1 MKGAASLSFAFFSD
15 APFAL
20 FMCVTS
26 KVLIEMHERVL
37 HGMGDANHC
46 SAMRPTGEPP
56 LARMARLCE
65 RITLTTEV
73 CSWSPWRS
81 KIVTCPIACYARGD
95 KYVGIIGAIAST
107 LQVESE

>member
-46 SAMRPTGEPP
+46 NATHPT
-56 LARMARLCE
+56 
-65 RITLTTEV
+65 
-73 CSWSPWRS
+73 
-81 KIVTCPIACYARGD
+81 
-95 KYVGIIGAIAST
+95 
-107 LQVESE
+107 